1 MSDKVCGEKCESLS
15 SWVHGRLISGRP
27 SFTLDEALSVSPLRR
42 PVLAI
47 ALHRLKERKLIVSP
61 MRGFY
66 VCVPDRYQLRGDV
79 PPSFYVDDLM
89 RQLGRE
95 YYLGLTSSAAI
106 WGAGHQRIHKD
117 FAVVTLPR
125 MRGSGLTH
133 DYLGDVEPLLRSG
146 VSYDSHEAYA
156 EFKRIILPLI

>member
-1 MSDKVCGEKCESLS
+1 
-15 SWVHGRLISGRP
+15 
-27 SFTLDEALSVSPLRR
+27 
-42 PVLAI
+42 
-47 ALHRLKERKLIVSP
+47 